1 MSLQAAIVSVF
12 QRCPGFSDREW
23 RSAQRQFTL
32 FGLGFFF
39 SLPNI
44 VERINGIFMGDL
56 LK

>member
-1 MSLQAAIVSVF
+1 MSLQNAIVSVF
-12 QRCPGFSDREW
+12 QRRPGFSDREW
-23 RSAQRQFTL
+23 RSAQRYFTL

-39 SLPNI
+39 SVPNI